1 MVGEYVSINF
11 AVKIILKGI
20 QMPTAAITATATQSC
35 AVCLRSFPLNSLY
48 ECQCGERTCGEDDCH
63 IYACACIDDNPD
75 TQRIRTGLREA
86 IRERFQ
92 LASAK
97 ALVGDSFPIKLE
109 ARLVELANLEA
120 GLRAELEIVHML
132 EDELVAN

>member
-1 MVGEYVSINF
+1 MQSALGSSNTSN
-11 AVKIILKGI
+11 
-20 QMPTAAITATATQSC
+20 PTIGCS
-35 AVCLRSFPLNSLY
+35 VCLRPITSNSIGK
-48 ECQCGERTCGEDDCH
+48 CSCGEIACGEEGCH
-63 IYACACIDDNPD
+63 AYACACAYTDPDPD